1 MKSPKE
7 AFKIL
12 KSFSF
17 CRLLLKLSSVLHNNL
32 LTALVKKG
40 FLSSV
45 HITEDLQEK
54 LMEQLS
60 LFQAIPHHQFVIAC
74 NMHKRL

>member
-1 MKSPKE
+1 MDFTQALPLKVRGAAQREPQTMKSPKE

-32 LTALVKKG
+32 LTALVKKV
-40 FLSSV
+40 F
-45 HITEDLQEK
+45 
-54 LMEQLS
+54 
-60 LFQAIPHHQFVIAC
+60 F
-74 NMHKRL
+74 